1 MLIGVLSQD
10 LSDESCKSKLVIHVV
25 NMPNGKTGLQVEL
38 TGLANWHSLLDMRA
52 IPIGI
57 AKVIDDA
64 ARAQGL
70 TLPALA
76 ARTSLSYTS
85 VFRKVREKSRS
96 INVEE
101 LAEFAAALD
110 MQASD
115 LLVRAEAA
123 LALADGAGA
132 LPAPETHSTNP
143 AAAVAGPHTEV
154 ES

>member
-1 MLIGVLSQD
+1 M
-10 LSDESCKSKLVIHVV
+10 
-25 NMPNGKTGLQVEL
+25 
-38 TGLANWHSLLDMRA
+38 
-52 IPIGI
+52 
-57 AKVIDDA
+57 
-64 ARAQGL
+64 

-123 LALADGAGA
+123 LALADGDDA
-132 LPAPETHSTNP
+132 LPAPETQSTNP
-143 AAAVAGPHTEV
+143 AAPSAAGPHTEV

>member
-1 MLIGVLSQD
+1 M
-10 LSDESCKSKLVIHVV
+10 
-25 NMPNGKTGLQVEL
+25 
-38 TGLANWHSLLDMRA
+38 
-52 IPIGI
+52 
-57 AKVIDDA
+57 
-64 ARAQGL
+64 

-123 LALADGAGA
+123 LALADGDDA
-132 LPAPETHSTNP
+132 LPALETHSTDP
-143 AAAVAGPHTEV
+143 AATVAAGPHTEV
-154 ES
+154 E

>member
-1 MLIGVLSQD
+1 
-10 LSDESCKSKLVIHVV
+10 
-25 NMPNGKTGLQVEL
+25 MPNGKTGLQVEL
-38 TGLANWHSLLDMRA
+38 TSLANWHSLLGMRA

-115 LLVRAEAA
+115 LLVRAEAE
-123 LALADGAGA
+123 LADGAHTP
-132 LPAPETHSTNP
+132 PASENQTTNP
-143 AAAVAGPHTEV
+143 ATTVAAGIHTEV

>member
-1 MLIGVLSQD
+1 MQ
-10 LSDESCKSKLVIHVV
+10 
-25 NMPNGKTGLQVEL
+25 
-38 TGLANWHSLLDMRA
+38 A

-64 ARAQGL
+64 ARARGL

-115 LLVRAEAA
+115 LLVRAEAE
-123 LALADGAGA
+123 LERALADGAPTS
-132 LPAPETHSTNP
+132 PAPEETQSTDP
-143 AAAVAGPHTEV
+143 AATVAAGPHTEV
-154 ES
+154 E

>member
-1 MLIGVLSQD
+1 
-10 LSDESCKSKLVIHVV
+10 
-25 NMPNGKTGLQVEL
+25 MPNGKTGLQVEL